1 VLTGRYAALEP
12 WWHHYRPEDHERAAR
27 LLDEAGLGGA
37 GDREFGLLSEGE
49 RQKLLLARALMGDPE
64 LLLLD
69 EPAAGL
75 DLGAR
80 EQLVARLAE
89 LAADA
94 GTPPLVLVTHHVEE
108 IPPGTTHA
116 ALLRGGRML
125 ASGAVSRVLTSDEV
139 SRCFELAVE
148 VERSAGRWSARAEHG
163 PAGRALGQGDDR

>member
-1 VLTGRYAALEP
+1 VA
-12 WWHHYRPEDHERAAR
+12 
-27 LLDEAGLGGA
+27 EAGLA
-37 GDREFGLLSEGE
+37 AAANREFGLLSEGE

-80 EQLVARLAE
+80 EQLVARLTE
-89 LAADA
+89 LAADP

-116 ALLRGGRML
+116 ALMRGGEIVT
-125 ASGAVSRVLTSDEV
+125 SGDIRDALTSETV
-139 SRCFELAVE
+139 SLCFDLPVM
-148 VERSAGRWSARAEHG
+148 VERSSGRWVARAVG
-163 PAGRALGQGDDR
+163 P